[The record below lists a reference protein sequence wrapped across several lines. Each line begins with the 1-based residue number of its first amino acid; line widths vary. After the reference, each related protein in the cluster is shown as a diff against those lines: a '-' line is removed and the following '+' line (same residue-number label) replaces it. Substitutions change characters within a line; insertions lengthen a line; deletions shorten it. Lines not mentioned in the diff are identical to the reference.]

1 MFPLKIM
8 NSRTVDISYV
18 RDKLVIGWFK
28 YNVIN
33 ISLVS
38 LILLLFHLHDMRN
51 SENIDHIVIG
61 TVRSLM
67 FIVNTKNISNLIG

>member
-51 SENIDHIVIG
+51 SENIDHIVLG
-61 TVRSLM
+61 TVR
-67 FIVNTKNISNLIG
+67 

>member
-61 TVRSLM
+61 TVR
-67 FIVNTKNISNLIG
+67 

>member
-28 YNVIN
+28 FNVIN

-61 TVRSLM
+61 TVR
-67 FIVNTKNISNLIG
+67 

>member
-1 MFPLKIM
+1 MLPLKIM

-38 LILLLFHLHDMRN
+38 LILPLYHLHDMTN
-51 SENIDHIVIG
+51 SENIDHIVHA
-61 TVRSLM
+61 TMR
-67 FIVNTKNISNLIG
+67 